1 MLEFQEVT
9 QLFASYGVWDM
20 DLHHVTKEIV
30 LTCVVHSCSEIID
43 PAAIF
48 SMLYGSEHFEEYI
61 GQLDVV
67 LLRRKEREEK
77 LAHILKDRLNVQP
90 ICHEQRQFISNV
102 KAEVARLSNAA
113 YCSPFIIHTFSF
125 NQCHFCDKESRLTSL
140 YIYSSTAYAVK
151 DSLGRKIYTSM
162 YPFVAEWFWTKGHL
176 IKSQVTAATGSSS
189 SHCQERSSCKGQGVK
204 KFGEDL
210 QKSKKIASEGYPLV
224 RAELHKI
231 YGNCQDRDA
240 ST

>member
-1 MLEFQEVT
+1 
-9 QLFASYGVWDM
+9 
-20 DLHHVTKEIV
+20 
-30 LTCVVHSCSEIID
+30 
-43 PAAIF
+43 
-48 SMLYGSEHFEEYI
+48 MLYGSEHFEEYI

-67 LLRRKEREEK
+67 SMASLDIFSERDQIDTKMIIEKKRIAFGFRLLRRKEREEK

-102 KAEVARLSNAA
+102 KAEVARLSNAD
-113 YCSPFIIHTFSF
+113 SPPYVSILQQHTVW
-125 NQCHFCDKESRLTSL
+125 KP
-140 YIYSSTAYAVK
+140 VK

-189 SHCQERSSCKGQGVK
+189 SHCQERYSCKGQGVK

-210 QKSKKIASEGYPLV
+210 QKSKKIASEGDPLV

>member
-1 MLEFQEVT
+1 MEFGT
-9 QLFASYGVWDM
+9 W
-20 DLHHVTKEIV
+20 
-30 LTCVVHSCSEIID
+30 
-43 PAAIF
+43 IF
-48 SMLYGSEHFEEYI
+48 IMSPKKLIAFGFR
-61 GQLDVV
+61 

-102 KAEVARLSNAA
+102 KAEVARLSNA
-113 YCSPFIIHTFSF
+113 
-125 NQCHFCDKESRLTSL
+125 
-140 YIYSSTAYAVK
+140 

-189 SHCQERSSCKGQGVK
+189 SHCQERYSCKGQGVK

-210 QKSKKIASEGYPLV
+210 QSKKIASEGDPLV